1 MRRGA
6 VGPDGEGR
14 REDRDGSSSHR
25 LDVEGLV
32 LRYSRSGF
40 VLDVDRLALPAGMHY
55 LVGRNGSGKSSLL
68 RVLAGLE
75 RPQEGVIRRDGTEV
89 SGEAAWRDYRAVSGY
104 LHQDFSVR
112 GPASVRAYARY
123 GAWLRG
129 VTGDE
134 IDARTAEALAAVG
147 LTDRA
152 DARASRLSGGMQRRL
167 GLAVELSNRPVVH
180 LLDEPTSGLDFE
192 ARDAVHDVMTS
203 ALDAGAVV
211 VVASHDD
218 HELNRYPGAT
228 YHLLEGGRLVGSVAG
243 GGPVTVQGL
252 LGGAR

>member
-1 MRRGA
+1 MLGA
-6 VGPDGEGR
+6 
-14 REDRDGSSSHR
+14 
-25 LDVEGLV
+25 
-32 LRYSRSGF
+32 
-40 VLDVDRLALPAGMHY
+40 DRLALPGGVHF

-75 RPQEGVIRRDGTEV
+75 RPREGTVRLDGAEV
-89 SGEAAWRDYRAVSGY
+89 SGAAAWRDYRAVSGY
-104 LHQDFSVR
+104 LHQDFAVR
-112 GPASVRAYARY
+112 GRASVRAFARY

-129 VTGDE
+129 VAADE
-134 IDARTAEALAAVG
+134 LESRTAEVLATVG

-152 DARASRLSGGMQRRL
+152 EARASRLSGGMQRRL
-167 GLAVELSNRPVVH
+167 GLAVELSNRPHVY

-192 ARDAVHDVMTS
+192 ARDAVHDVVTA

-228 YHLLEGGRLVGSVAG
+228 YHVLEDGRLVESVTGDGA
-243 GGPVTVQGL
+243 VTVQQL
-252 LGGAR
+252 LGGGR

>member
-1 MRRGA
+1 
-6 VGPDGEGR
+6 
-14 REDRDGSSSHR
+14 
-25 LDVEGLV
+25 
-32 LRYSRSGF
+32 
-40 VLDVDRLALPAGMHY
+40 MHF

-75 RPQEGVIRRDGTEV
+75 RPREGTVRLDGAEV
-89 SGEAAWRDYRAVSGY
+89 SGAAAWRDYRAVSGY
-104 LHQDFSVR
+104 LHQDFAVR
-112 GPASVRAYARY
+112 GRASVRAFARY

-129 VTGDE
+129 VAADE
-134 IDARTAEALAAVG
+134 LESRTAEVLATVG

-152 DARASRLSGGMQRRL
+152 EARASRLSGGMQRRL
-167 GLAVELSNRPVVH
+167 GLAVELSNRPHVY

-192 ARDAVHDVMTS
+192 ARDAVHDVVTA

-228 YHLLEGGRLVGSVAG
+228 YHVLEDGRLVESVTGDGA
-243 GGPVTVQGL
+243 VTVQQL
-252 LGGAR
+252 LGGGR